1 MADDELQQLVAS
13 LSEQVQ
19 RLEDIEQ
26 IKKLHRIHVRH
37 LTDHEWEAASDA
49 FTEDAVVDVRDH
61 GPRRGREEV
70 ARLFAEMHVHDAPH
84 DGYVLSSPV
93 LEVAGDSADGVWTV
107 HRHWCDVSETDPAVR
122 VYGSWD
128 EGRYRCTY
136 RREAGRWRISRM
148 VLRMVLPDRDLEPD
162 TTEAQ
167 AEHGEAVISGAD
179 RSS

>member
-1 MADDELQQLVAS
+1 MTDDELQQLVAS

-26 IKKLHRIHVRH
+26 IKKLQRSYVRF
-37 LTDHEWEAASDA
+37 LTDHEWEAALDA
-49 FTEDAVVDVRDH
+49 FTENAVVDVRDH

-70 ARLFAEMHVHDAPH
+70 ARLFAGMHAHDGPRS
-84 DGYVLSSPV
+84 GYVLSSPV
-93 LEVAGDSADGVWTV
+93 VEVAGDTASGLWTL
-107 HRHWCDVSETDPAVR
+107 HCHWCDVSETDPTVR
-122 VYGSWD
+122 VYGPWY

-148 VLRMVLPDRDLEPD
+148 NLRVVLPDRDLEPD
-162 TTEAQ
+162 AIEAP
-167 AEHGEAVISGAD
+167 AERGEKVISGAD